1 MLRLSTNDD
10 VLHQALEEIL
20 RRWSNTASEWRDDA
34 RREFQKEYID
44 ELDPSVRAAGIAMKS
59 LYALLRKVREEC
71 S

>member
-1 MLRLSTNDD
+1 MLRLSTNDE
-10 VLHQALEEIL
+10 VLHQAMDEMLK
-20 RRWSNTASEWRDDA
+20 RWSNTASGWRDEA

-44 ELDPSVRAAGIAMKS
+44 ELDPAVRGACTAMKS